1 MSWEATSW
9 ALREAPA
16 PTPTARLILIAL
28 ADRCGRDGR
37 SAWPTMQVLAQEAHT
52 SESTVWRSLKALEQR
67 GVIARGDQSLACR
80 DEHGRYLPV
89 QYRPTVWVL
98 NMGVSLEHV
107 AQKPGK
113 QARAERAERAA
124 RLAREVSAVKLHS
137 PENVDIS
144 TDRRPCNLQSP
155 NDGLCTDAQ
164 SRPCT
169 GADLYKKTNIQ
180 TNTSTTFGS
189 ASHEDE
195 SEMQQAEKV
204 CAHLRDS
211 RKTMNLS
218 APSPTPRDLRA
229 VAGLLALVPVGENHV
244 RWLNEL
250 VDFALQRDFF
260 ARTVRTGA
268 NFAKRF
274 ESIRDDRTLDARR
287 DTQGSAH
294 SSSAGPSGPHVH
306 DATCEHVRKIV
317 DSSTVLRSAAPDSVL
332 RHSYDDQVAVW
343 LNSGTTPVEVVAKLS
358 DLLSGNE
365 VVA

>member
-16 PTPTARLILIAL
+16 PTPTARLVLIAL

-37 SAWPTMQVLAQEAHT
+37 SAWPTIQVLAQEAHT
-52 SESTVWRSLKALEQR
+52 SESTVWRSLKSMEQD
-67 GVIARGDQSLACR
+67 GIISRGDQSLAR
-80 DEHGRYLPV
+80 HDEHGRYLPM

-98 NMGVSLEHV
+98 NMGVTLEHV

-124 RLAREVSAVKLHS
+124 RLAQGTSVVKMQGL
-137 PENVDIS
+137 ENADIA
-144 TDRRPCNLQSP
+144 TDSRPCNLQSL
-155 NDGLCTDAQ
+155 NDGLCADAQ
-164 SRPCT
+164 SRLCT
-169 GADLYKKTNIQ
+169 DAYQYKETNSI
-180 TNTSTTFGS
+180 TNTPTTFGS
-189 ASHEDE
+189 VPHHE
-195 SEMQQAEKV
+195 SEMQQAEKI
-204 CAHLRDS
+204 CTHLRDS
-211 RKTMNLS
+211 RKAMRLS
-218 APSPTPRDLRA
+218 APEPTPRDLRA
-229 VAGLLALVPVGENHV
+229 VVKLLDLVPTGENRV
-244 RWLNEL
+244 RYLTEL

-260 ARTVRTGA
+260 ARTVRTGS

-287 DTQGSAH
+287 ETQCDSRS
-294 SSSAGPSGPHVH
+294 SSSAQSAPHVH
-306 DATCEHVRKIV
+306 DAACEHVRKIV
-317 DSSTVLRSAAPDSVL
+317 DSSTFLRSIAPDSVL
-332 RHSYDDQVAVW
+332 RHSYDAQVAVW